1 MNDKFDQLAKSVAGS
16 VTRRQALRRFG
27 LGLAAIALAGFGLPS
42 KAANTN
48 RSCMPSGDPCGGGG
62 QGGCGSCCSKS
73 HFCFVNPDVGRQCF
87 CN

>member
-16 VTRRQALRRFG
+16 VTRRQAFRRFG
-27 LGLAAIALAGFGLPS
+27 LGLVGMALACFPLSS
-42 KAANTN
+42 KAACL
-48 RSCMPSGDPCGGGG
+48 SSGSPCGRPG

-73 HFCFVNPDVGRQCF
+73 HFCEISADTGRQCF